1 MKVPI
6 SWLKDFVEIDIDE
19 HQLSDKLV
27 NCGFEIEG
35 IIYLKD
41 RIQNVITAKIT
52 KIQPHPQADKL
63 NICTVFDG
71 EKDLTIISAAPNI
84 KEGDIVPVALDN
96 AVLADGK
103 KINAA
108 EFRGILSHGMMC
120 SGAELDISEEEFQGA
135 GIDGVLILPK
145 DTPLGEDI
153 NKIIGNDDIILDI
166 AITTNR
172 QDCNS
177 ILGIAREVA
186 VVTGKKLKMPDLSYK
201 EIDQDINDI
210 LKVENENFKLCSR
223 YMAKAAIDVKIEKS
237 PAIIQK
243 RLKAVG
249 IRPINNLVDVTN
261 YVLIEIGQPL
271 HAFDYKLLKGG
282 KIVVR
287 EALDGEKITAL
298 DGKEYTLTSK
308 NLAICDEEKPV
319 AIAGIMGGE
328 YFSINQDTS
337 SIVVESANFARDS
350 VRHTS
355 KQLNIRSESSKRF
368 EKGIDF
374 LSQEVGLNRAL
385 HLLDKYGWAKVMK
398 GVIDSKQ
405 REIEKQTIQT
415 TFDAINKVLGI
426 NVSKEIIVDILNS
439 LEFVLQVKDHELTV
453 EVPSYRIDIEGVN
466 DLAEEVIRIYGYS
479 NILPSMLENAR
490 MTQGGK
496 NTEQKRMDK
505 IKSILISHGV
515 YEIVNYSFISPKS
528 FEMLNLNKQNPLR
541 DAIKISNPLG
551 LDMSVMRTNLV
562 YSMIKTLVSNITR
575 GNKTLRL
582 FEVAKAYIPKSLPL
596 NELPQEKSIL
606 CLGFVGENEDLY
618 SIKGVVEDILATMN
632 ISCEYI
638 RADIEYL
645 HPNRAADIVANG
657 KTIGYLGEVHPKTL
671 ENFDIDKRIYIA
683 EISVD
688 YILENALDFKPFKAI
703 SRYQNM
709 ERDLAV
715 IMDIDTPVKEALDLI
730 QTNGGD
736 ILESCEVFDVYQG
749 EQVPKGKKSV
759 AFKLSFRHFER
770 TLKEEEVN
778 AVINNILTAFKTI
791 NAELR

>member
-153 NKIIGNDDIILDI
+153 NKIIGKDDIILDI

-355 KQLNIRSESSKRF
+355 KQLNIRSESSQRF